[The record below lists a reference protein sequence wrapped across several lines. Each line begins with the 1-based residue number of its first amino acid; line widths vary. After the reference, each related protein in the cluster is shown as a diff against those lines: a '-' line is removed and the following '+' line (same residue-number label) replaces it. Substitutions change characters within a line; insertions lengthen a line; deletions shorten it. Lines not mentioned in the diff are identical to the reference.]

1 MGLPILSS
9 ISCMLVSNYSSS
21 SDVFI
26 VGENVPSVINISSVS
41 NGAGE
46 APQRNLI
53 SYFGN
58 IFQNVM
64 GLPVEQ

>member
-1 MGLPILSS
+1 
-9 ISCMLVSNYSSS
+9 MLVSNYSSS

-26 VGENVPSVINISSVS
+26 ASGNVPSVINISSIS

-58 IFQNVM
+58 IFQDVM
-64 GLPVEQ
+64 SLPVKQ